1 MSHTFVPSL
10 AAVQA
15 VGKAAGARCVTTR
28 TSRKSHSGVVAHVV
42 FSTHALAARFARR
55 YAWPLAR
62 RSCVV
67 RRIARQA
74 SPAAFYVSVPVQV

>member
-28 TSRKSHSGVVAHVV
+28 SSRKSHSGVVAHVV
-42 FSTHALAARFARR
+42 FSSHALAARFARR
-55 YAWPLAR
+55 SAWALAR

-67 RRIARQA
+67 RPITGRVA
-74 SPAAFYVSVPVQV
+74 PVAFYVSVPVQV